1 VNVTRVTVM
10 EWNAMNFGEWTRIE
24 MTKHGKTLSWLAKEI
39 GANQSLVSR
48 WRQGTVP
55 RTAYF
60 LKVIAV
66 VSKLSGKPF
75 DQVLKSGALSI
86 GIVIDV
92 D

>member
-1 VNVTRVTVM
+1 
-10 EWNAMNFGEWTRIE
+10 MNFGEWARVQV
-24 MTKHGKTLSWLAKEI
+24 TKEGKTLAWLAKEI

-48 WRQGTVP
+48 WRTGSIP

-60 LKVIAV
+60 LKVILV
-66 VSKLSGKPF
+66 ISKLQDQPF
-75 DQVLKSGALSI
+75 NQVLKHGALSI